1 MDPSNDS
8 ALFAGRTVLVTGGAS
23 GIGQATA
30 HAFANR
36 GARVG
41 IIDTADTGDIDEEV
55 SRLKAHGIDAA
66 GTRAD
71 IANAQQVAH
80 AIALLSEALGPIDTL
95 VNNAGIWEPNP
106 VPESP
111 LQLFDQHIDVNVK
124 GTFHVTQA
132 CLPAM
137 LERGRG
143 VIVNVSSV
151 SGIAGRA
158 GDSAYSTSKAAVG
171 MLTRT
176 LAAEL
181 GPKGIR
187 INCIA
192 PGAVA
197 TPLTAGLRTPEGE
210 SAIAALMATHPS
222 PNGRFFIDPEDMA
235 DIILFLCSDAS
246 KAIHGAVIPADEGLT
261 AVM

>member
-1 MDPSNDS
+1 MTTSPDMPT
-8 ALFAGRTVLVTGGAS
+8 FAGRTVLVTGGAS

-30 HAFANR
+30 RAFAAQ

-41 IIDTADTGDIDEEV
+41 IIDVADAGAIDDEV
-55 SRLKAHGIDAA
+55 SQLKACGIDASGA
-66 GTRAD
+66 RAD
-71 IANAQQVAH
+71 IADAQQVDRAV
-80 AIALLSEALGPIDTL
+80 ATLSGVLGPIDTL

-111 LQLFDQHIDVNVK
+111 LRLFDRHMDVNVK
-124 GTFHVTQA
+124 GTFYVTQA

-151 SGIAGRA
+151 SGTAGRA
-158 GDSAYSTSKAAVG
+158 GDSAYSASKAAVV
-171 MLTRT
+171 MLTKT

-181 GPKGIR
+181 GPRGIR

-210 SAIAALMATHPS
+210 SAIAELMATHPG

-235 DIILFLCSDAS
+235 NIILFLCSDAS

>member
-1 MDPSNDS
+1 MTQAHEVPSFS
-8 ALFAGRTVLVTGGAS
+8 GRTVLVTGGAS

-30 HAFANR
+30 RAFAGH

-41 IIDTADTGDIDEEV
+41 ILDCVDAEAIDAEV
-55 SRLKAHGIDAA
+55 SQLKAYGVDAA
-66 GTRAD
+66 GIRAD
-71 IANAQQVAH
+71 IADAEQVRR
-80 AIALLSEALGPIDTL
+80 AIAAVSAALGPIDTL
-95 VNNAGIWEPNP
+95 INNAGVWDPNP

-111 LQLFDQHIDVNVK
+111 LQLFDRHIDINVK
-124 GTFHVTQA
+124 GTFYVTQA

-137 LERGRG
+137 LERGQG
-143 VIVNVSSV
+143 MIVNISSV
-151 SGIAGRA
+151 SGTAGRA
-158 GDSAYSTSKAAVG
+158 GDSAYSTSKAAVV
-171 MLTRT
+171 MLTKT
-176 LAAEL
+176 LAGEL

-197 TPLTAGLRTPEGE
+197 TPLTAQLRTPEGE
-210 SAIAALMATHPS
+210 SAIAELMATHPS
-222 PNGRFFIDPEDMA
+222 PNGRFFIDPQDIA
-235 DIILFLCSDAS
+235 DIILFLCSNAS

>member
-1 MDPSNDS
+1 MAISTNKPS
-8 ALFAGRTVLVTGGAS
+8 FAGRTVLITGGAS

-30 HAFANR
+30 HAFAR
-36 GARVG
+36 HGASIG
-41 IIDTADTGDIDEEV
+41 IIDVAGTAAIDHEVSELKAYGINAAGAHANISDVEEV
-55 SRLKAHGIDAA
+55 AR
-66 GTRAD
+66 
-71 IANAQQVAH
+71 
-80 AIALLSEALGPIDTL
+80 AIADLSGVLGPIDTL
-95 VNNAGIWEPNP
+95 INNAGIWEPNP

-111 LQLFDQHIDVNVK
+111 LQLFDRHIDVNVK
-124 GTFHVTQA
+124 GTFYVTQA

-137 LERGRG
+137 LKNGCG
-143 VIVNVSSV
+143 VIVNIASV
-151 SGIAGRA
+151 SGTAGRG
-158 GDSAYSTSKAAVG
+158 GDSAYSTSKAAVV
-171 MLTRT
+171 MLTKT

-187 INCIA
+187 INCVA

-210 SAIAALMATHPS
+210 SAIAELMATHPG

-235 DIILFLCSDAS
+235 NIIMFLCSSDS
-246 KAIHGAVIPADEGLT
+246 KAIHGAVIIADEGLT